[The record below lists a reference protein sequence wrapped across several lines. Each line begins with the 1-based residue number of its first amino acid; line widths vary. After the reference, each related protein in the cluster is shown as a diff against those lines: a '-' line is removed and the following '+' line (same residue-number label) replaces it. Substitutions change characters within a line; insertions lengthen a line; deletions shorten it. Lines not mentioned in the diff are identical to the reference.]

1 MERLSEQYGVV
12 VQAPEKREELHRCDT
27 GLRRAD
33 VQGTQNGIVSLQP
46 VLQIFVRGKF
56 LIDFVTFIFPFTH
69 ISVMCMCNP

>member
-12 VQAPEKREELHRCDT
+12 VQAPEKREKLHGRDT

-33 VQGTQNGIVSLQP
+33 VQGTQNGLVRLQP

-56 LIDFVTFIFPFTH
+56 LIGLVTHSH
-69 ISVMCMCNP
+69 INLSLYV